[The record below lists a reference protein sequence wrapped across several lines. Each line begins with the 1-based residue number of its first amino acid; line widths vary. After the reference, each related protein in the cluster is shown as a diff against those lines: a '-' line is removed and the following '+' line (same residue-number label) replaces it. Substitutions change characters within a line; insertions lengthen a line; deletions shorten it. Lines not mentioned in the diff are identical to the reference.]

1 MGGSGYVTYADSG
14 VWNKYSNVRFYSPD
28 YVQIL
33 ASGESSS
40 IYDDSYMY
48 SDRIAFMTQQ
58 AGGGTLTLKDSDVD
72 TKDALMQIKSG
83 KANKGYSNLVVDN
96 TNVDFSGDSKRTD
109 DGILVE
115 AGRV

>member
-1 MGGSGYVTYADSG
+1 MYVSTLRTMYRS
-14 VWNKYSNVRFYSPD
+14 
-28 YVQIL
+28 L

-72 TKDALMQIKSG
+72 TKDALMQI
-83 KANKGYSNLVVDN
+83 NLVRQTKD
-96 TNVDFSGDSKRTD
+96 TAT
-109 DGILVE
+109 L
-115 AGRV
+115 